1 MLVYQ
6 RVPIVCVRIDLL
18 WNIWKAMGRS
28 PKILVFDIISSQL
41 EFSENRVPESPMT
54 EYNLSLLLPSGKHT
68 KNYGKSQF

>member
-28 PKILVFDIISSQL
+28 PKILAFDIISSQL
-41 EFSENRVPESPMT
+41 EFSENRVP
-54 EYNLSLLLPSGKHT
+54 
-68 KNYGKSQF
+68 